1 MRFVRVTGFLIAGLF
16 VAAVSFAA
24 DPETKL
30 TVEVKSAT
38 TGKPIERASVIVRF
52 RPGATKIKMNKVRTS
67 WETKT
72 NLQGSVSIPSIPMG
86 AIGIQ
91 VIAQN
96 FQTFGDIF
104 QLTQPEQTVTIKLNP
119 PQAQYS
125 EDAKTKEVK

>member
-1 MRFVRVTGFLIAGLF
+1 MRFLRVTGLLL
-16 VAAVSFAA
+16 AAILLSSVSFAA

-38 TGKPIERASVIVRF
+38 TGKGLDGASVIVRF

-72 NLQGSVSIPSIPMG
+72 NQQGSVSIPAIPMG
-86 AIGIQ
+86 EIGIQ
-91 VIAQN
+91 VIAQHY
-96 FQTFGDIF
+96 QTFGDIF
-104 QLTQPEQTVTIKLNP
+104 QLTQPEQTIAIKLNS

-125 EDAKTKEVK
+125 EDARKK